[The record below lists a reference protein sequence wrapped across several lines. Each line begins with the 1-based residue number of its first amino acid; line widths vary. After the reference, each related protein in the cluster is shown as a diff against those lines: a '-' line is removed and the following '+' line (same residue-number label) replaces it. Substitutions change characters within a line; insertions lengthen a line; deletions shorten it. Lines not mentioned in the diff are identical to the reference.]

1 MATIAEARKSNV
13 RSNKPKKESKSD
25 LTRQRI
31 IDAAAKI
38 FAQKGYSGAR
48 LADIADEAQAR
59 AGGIYYYF
67 ASREE
72 LVEEVLARATRYT
85 IRAVTERIEELPKD
99 APVIEQIRA
108 AIRGQIS
115 AILAEEGYATAYIKI
130 YSQVPDAIR
139 TRHRRVLREFFD
151 LWRRLISAGKA
162 SGELRDDIDPAVM
175 RLVIIGSI
183 QWSVEWANAGT
194 APPDRLADQI
204 TEIFLGGI
212 RSNRSS

>member
-1 MATIAEARKSNV
+1 MAIKAVARESQA
-13 RSNKPKKESKSD
+13 RSIKPKKETKSD

-48 LADIADEAQAR
+48 LADIAEEAQAR

-67 ASREE
+67 SSREE

-85 IRAVTERIEELPKD
+85 IHAVNKRIDELPTE
-99 APVIEQIRA
+99 APVIEKIRA

-115 AILAEEGYATAYIKI
+115 AIQAEEGYATAYIKI

-139 TRHRRVLREFFD
+139 DKHRRVLREFFD
-151 LWRRLISAGKA
+151 IWRRLISAGKA
-162 SGELRDDIDPAVM
+162 NGELRDDIDPAVM

-194 APPDRLADQI
+194 SSPEKLADQI
-204 TEIFLGGI
+204 SDMFLGGI
-212 RSNRSS
+212 QSKLSR

>member
-1 MATIAEARKSNV
+1 MATTVAARKADA
-13 RSNKPKKESKSD
+13 RPKKPNKESKSD

-31 IDAAAKI
+31 INAAAKI

-48 LADIADEAQAR
+48 LADIAEEAQAR

-85 IRAVTERIEELPKD
+85 IRVVNQRIDELPDD
-99 APVIEQIRA
+99 ATVLEKIRA

-139 TRHRRVLREFFD
+139 AKHRHVQREFFD

-194 APPDRLADQI
+194 SPPDKLADQI
-204 TEIFLGGI
+204 TEMFVGGI
-212 RSNRSS
+212 RSHRAT

>member
-1 MATIAEARKSNV
+1 MATSAAATKTGTRLKKIS
-13 RSNKPKKESKSD
+13 KESKSD

-48 LADIADEAQAR
+48 LADIAGEAQAR

-72 LVEEVLARATRYT
+72 LVEEVLARATRFT
-85 IRAVTERIEELPKD
+85 INAVNQRIDELPADSSILEK
-99 APVIEQIRA
+99 IRA

-130 YSQVPDAIR
+130 YSQVPDAIKDK
-139 TRHRRVLREFFD
+139 HRRVLREFFD
-151 LWRRLISAGKA
+151 VWRRLILAGKA

-194 APPDRLADQI
+194 SSPDALADQI

-212 RSNRSS
+212 RRNRSA